1 MRHRSNKR
9 PKETCNKVSFDQMIA
24 GAVEPSVL
32 NRIELAPIDTLR
44 PNSRNSRTHSKK
56 QIRQIASSIRTFGFL
71 SPLVVDA
78 GGIVLAGN
86 GRLQAARLEGLT
98 HIPVIRVDHLTAA
111 QKRAYIIA
119 DNRIAEQAGWD
130 REILSIELGELIDL
144 LPVEGLDIS
153 LTGFE
158 IPEIDVLMADMAA
171 PKADPE
177 DTLPPLPNK
186 PATKRGDLW
195 HLGKHRLLC
204 GDARAAGDFTRLMNG
219 ALAAAIFCDPPYNL
233 RARAIGGRGRIRHP
247 DFAIGSGEMHPA
259 EFKKFLTGTLGNGIR
274 VSTEGAV
281 HFVCMDWRHIGDLI
295 EVGRELYGSMLNLV
309 VWNKTNAGQGSF
321 YRSQHELIGVFRVGG
336 EPHQNNV
343 ELGRYGRNRSNVW
356 TYPGVN
362 TFGRGRMDSLATHP
376 TVKPIA
382 LVSDALLDCTS
393 RGDVVLDQFA
403 GAGTTILAAEKVGRM
418 AYAIEYEPRYVD
430 AALGRWQKMTKLEVV
445 LDGDGRTFE
454 EITEDRIHSSGHF
467 DARRSKPADLTA
479 PIRENSQRGNRKSR

>member
-1 MRHRSNKR
+1 MRHRANKR
-9 PKETCNKVSFDQMIA
+9 PKETCDKVSFHHTLA
-24 GAVEPSVL
+24 SAVEPSVP

-98 HIPVIRVDHLTAA
+98 HIPVIRVDHLTTA
-111 QKRAYIIA
+111 QKRAYVIA

-144 LPVEGLDIS
+144 LPAEGLDIS

-158 IPEIDVLMADMAA
+158 IPEIDLLMADMAA
-171 PKADPE
+171 PKVGPE
-177 DTLPPLPNK
+177 DTPPPLPKK
-186 PATKRGDLW
+186 PVTRRGDLW
-195 HLGKHRLLC
+195 QLGKHRLLC
-204 GDARAAGDFTRLMNG
+204 GDARVAGDFTRLMNG
-219 ALAAAIFCDPPYNL
+219 AAAAAVFCDPPYNL

-247 DFAIGSGEMHPA
+247 DFTVASGEMQS
-259 EFKKFLTGTLGNGIR
+259 EQFRRFLSETLSNGIR
-274 VSTEGAV
+274 VSSDGAV

-295 EVGRELYGSMLNLV
+295 EVGRELYGSMLNLA
-309 VWNKTNAGQGSF
+309 VWNKTSAGQGSF
-321 YRSQHELIGVFRVGG
+321 YRSQHELIGVFRVGAQQ
-336 EPHQNNV
+336 HQNNV

-362 TFGRGRMDSLATHP
+362 TFGRGRMDAVAIHP
-376 TVKPIA
+376 TVKPVA

-393 RGDVVLDQFA
+393 RGDVVVDQFA
-403 GAGTTILAAEKVGRM
+403 GVGTTILAAEKVGRV
-418 AYAIEYEPRYVD
+418 AYAIEYELRYVD
-430 AALGRWQKMTKLEVV
+430 AALGRWQKMTKLEAV
-445 LDGDGRTFE
+445 LAGDGRTFE
-454 EITEDRIHSSGHF
+454 EIKEHR
-467 DARRSKPADLTA
+467 PADLTA
-479 PIRENSQRGNRKSR
+479 PIREIRQQGNRKSR